1 MALPSSICAV
11 TGTTDKQWVE
21 AEFYTGNAEAIRRAA
36 LFDAKKPRE
45 YHATAP
51 RTAGDQCETH
61 RIALIFIVEVRS
73 GYSAVW

>member
-1 MALPSSICAV
+1 M
-11 TGTTDKQWVE
+11 QWLGP
-21 AEFYTGNAEAIRRAA
+21 EFYTGDAEVIRGAA

-51 RTAGDQCETH
+51 RTAGDQCEIH